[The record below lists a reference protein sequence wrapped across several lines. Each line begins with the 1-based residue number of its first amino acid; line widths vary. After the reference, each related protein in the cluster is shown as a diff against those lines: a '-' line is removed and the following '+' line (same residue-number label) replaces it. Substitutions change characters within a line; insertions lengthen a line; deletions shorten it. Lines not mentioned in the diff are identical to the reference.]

1 MAINNTSN
9 VKGGVTTINA
19 TVVVPSLTT
28 EERQKL
34 TRVLEDG
41 VPNVVEEKET
51 PKGTISLERVYT
63 PPVITPPP
71 EVIVTQTA
79 SQEPPELQQEVA
91 EDTNPTQN
99 NMGLFGD
106 NELFVAELMK
116 AVSILD
122 DDTQEAVKALLD
134 SMTPEDYMEVV
145 GGVLK
150 DEMAQVFSD
159 PAKMMQMMQGT
170 LDIKSAVINKV
181 ITELM
186 SRALA
191 GKKKAVDV
199 MEILSSDEALLAY
212 VKDECNDLTVLP
224 DSVHN
229 AALCLRENVTANMFI
244 DFGISGLLSNRKSTI
259 QLINLGLLIKV
270 ESGWRNQPARKTPS
284 IFRKIFS
291 YDGLTN

>member
-41 VPNVVEEKET
+41 VP
-51 PKGTISLERVYT
+51 
-63 PPVITPPP
+63 

-79 SQEPPELQQEVA
+79 SQEPPVVLQEVA
-91 EDTNPTQN
+91 EDTNLTQN

-159 PAKMMQMMQGT
+159 PAKMMQMVQGT
-170 LDIKSAVINKV
+170 LDIESAVINKV